1 MVRFCGIIVKLI
13 GMERIRHIDFS
24 GLNSIKS
31 RDAVRSFLQ
40 LSEEVQ
46 GMLIDFANVDFISRT
61 AAHELLVIQNNL
73 SSRGI
78 DISFINVGSQVN
90 DMLDM
95 VKRSI
100 GKEKQAG
107 FRFVKWLNFEDEK
120 KYRDYLLQF

>member
-1 MVRFCGIIVKLI
+1 
-13 GMERIRHIDFS
+13 MERIKHIDFS
-24 GLNSIKS
+24 GLDSIKT

-40 LSEEVQ
+40 FSEEVQ
-46 GMLIDFANVDFISRT
+46 GLVIDFATIDFLSRT
-61 AAHELLVIQNNL
+61 AAHELLVVQNNL

-95 VKRSI
+95 VKKSL

-107 FRFVKWLNFEDEK
+107 FRFVKWLSFEDEK